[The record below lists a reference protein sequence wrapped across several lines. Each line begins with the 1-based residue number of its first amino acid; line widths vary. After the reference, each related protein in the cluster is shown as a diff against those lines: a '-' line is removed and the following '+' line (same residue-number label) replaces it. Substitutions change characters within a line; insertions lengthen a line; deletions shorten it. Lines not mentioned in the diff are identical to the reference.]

1 MTVYK
6 YIHGW
11 LSTKQRRF
19 REGAY
24 TSPYCV
30 LCQEEEDNIHFFSC
44 QSDSMKFNRKM
55 EFKKLSTNI
64 RKITTASASTAMEV
78 GIHSL
83 GGQSTDTYRTE
94 FVTERGVSAAM
105 GEQEVIG
112 WDHFALGR
120 ISQTWQNVGPN
131 EEYAKDKS
139 QWANELTHLVLRY
152 GLALWT
158 HRNNVVQRNDGG
170 ISKMEIRRAQ
180 ALIEAIYDEILP
192 AVQGA
197 HAWLFSSSSQKK
209 LEENY

>member
-1 MTVYK
+1 
-6 YIHGW
+6 
-11 LSTKQRRF
+11 
-19 REGAY
+19 
-24 TSPYCV
+24 
-30 LCQEEEDNIHFFSC
+30 
-44 QSDSMKFNRKM
+44 
-55 EFKKLSTNI
+55 
-64 RKITTASASTAMEV
+64 MEV

-209 LEENY
+209 LEENYSVQIAWIDSIRQLYPEQCCVLSNRVGRHLLEPAELERTKTHRTGEPRG